1 MAENNKRKLRLLAR
15 IGGLKADIDNV
26 NQKVT
31 AHEGP
36 GTRESVMD
44 NSTSGFVCPLV
55 GLPEGMVQIPR
66 EWRDETKRC
75 NLSPRNLGPSGPA
88 LDTMSKLR
96 QHFIEEGVLRCLQLR
111 AQIETKF
118 PKKEVW
124 VLYPNPS
131 VIFPLALMAANQAS
145 VEGNLD
151 VIKEIL
157 NQEFGYSNQ
166 ELMEGLFIVSG
177 DQMLVGRVR
186 MIQMLRECD
195 VPGEDFRFIL
205 PGLGPLHTLMNFLK
219 MTLKTFLGPKDGS
232 EIGSL
237 YAMNKKLRRQNI
249 DEECTNLWACMDFVK
264 DAGEACTLALLA
276 RVSNCLNCAEFSGKV
291 RAKRIDLAGLL
302 VEVDGLLEYS
312 HVEVMRSEPQEK
324 RDMVLENILL
334 FVRTS
339 WEARAFYKSL
349 RGGDVGAI
357 EHIMQIWG
365 PQFVGARQM
374 NYADALMDIR
384 VGMVEDGELD
394 ERLKKIVKANW
405 VINPWGRS
413 GKFLALDEFM
423 EEIVRNLKD
432 LYNPGAKVLDNF
444 TREVTARNVVFLMR
458 IKEEVRVAMGERRRG
473 GHHVKQ
479 DRSGD
484 VIALADHL
492 LLEDVVHFIPGRG
505 GKEVS
510 DLEIEGYER
519 MNEGEWWHD
528 FLNRSPGCSRTLRN
542 TARLNISVVEQYAG
556 NLFD

>member
-1 MAENNKRKLRLLAR
+1 M
-15 IGGLKADIDNV
+15 DIDNV
-26 NQKVT
+26 NQKVF
-31 AHEGP
+31 AREGP

-44 NSTSGFVCPLV
+44 NSTGGFVCPLV
-55 GLPEGMVQIPR
+55 GLPEGMLRIPR
-66 EWRDETKRC
+66 EWRDETRRC
-75 NLSPRNLGPSGPA
+75 SLSPRDLGPSGPA

-96 QHFIEEGVLRCLQLR
+96 QYFMEEGVLRSLNLTR
-111 AQIETKF
+111 TDNKF

-124 VLYPNPS
+124 VLYPQPS

-145 VEGNLD
+145 VEGNLE

-157 NQEFGYSNQ
+157 NQELGYTNQ
-166 ELMEGLFIVSG
+166 ELMEALFIVAG

-219 MTLKTFLGPKDGS
+219 MTFKTFLGLKDGS
-232 EIGSL
+232 EVGSL

-276 RVSNCLNCAEFSGKV
+276 RVSNCQNCAELSEKA

-302 VEVDGLLEYS
+302 LEIDALLEYS
-312 HVEVMRSEPQEK
+312 HVEVMRSQPQEK
-324 RDMVLENILL
+324 RDMILENILL

-339 WEARAFYKSL
+339 WEVRAFYKSL
-349 RGGDVGAI
+349 RGGDVGAV

-365 PQFVGARQM
+365 PQFIGARQM
-374 NYADALMDIR
+374 NYGDALMDIR
-384 VGMVEDGELD
+384 VGMVEGGEWD

-444 TREVTARNVVFLMR
+444 TREVTARNVVYLMR
-458 IKEEVRVAMGERRRG
+458 IKEEVRLAMGERRRG

-479 DRSGD
+479 NRSGD

-492 LLEDVVHFIPGRG
+492 LVEDVVHFIPGRG

-510 DLEIEGYER
+510 DLEIEGFER
-519 MNEGEWWHD
+519 MNEGEWWQD
-528 FLNRSPGCSRTLRN
+528 FLNRSPGCSRFLRN
-542 TARLNISVVEQYAG
+542 IAPGRPDVSGVEQYAG
-556 NLFD
+556 NLLD